1 MTDPMEFDPSVDD
14 EEKYSKVIAPFFL
27 NAVNIMTG
35 SKIGVSDFSW
45 LHTMWGKGYYS
56 FLGRFLKGAP
66 KIVTAF
72 NRYTARKTTS

>member
-35 SKIGVSDFSW
+35 SKTWESDFS
-45 LHTMWGKGYYS
+45 
-56 FLGRFLKGAP
+56 
-66 KIVTAF
+66 
-72 NRYTARKTTS
+72 